1 MATIMQ
7 LQQVQQFG
15 VQQKIVCENVACT
28 FNRTASKS
36 RALAM
41 QRLLDNEYIGNRY
54 SFDNK
59 LQAKN
64 KVVVKQWYVATV
76 LELIHYCYK

>member
-28 FNRTASKS
+28 LNRTASKS

-64 KVVVKQWYVATV
+64 KVVVKQWYVAIV